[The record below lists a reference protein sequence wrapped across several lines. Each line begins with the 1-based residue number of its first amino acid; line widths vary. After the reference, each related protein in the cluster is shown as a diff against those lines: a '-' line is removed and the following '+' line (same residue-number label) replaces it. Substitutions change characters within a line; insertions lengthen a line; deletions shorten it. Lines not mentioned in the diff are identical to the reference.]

1 MNPSYK
7 ALQYKV
13 CIHHDAVFDKNEPW
27 NNCPAYDTTEF
38 RYRIVSSETGEV
50 LDDAQGYG
58 YKTAQKAY
66 AAYAFK
72 NRDRSKDKEKQ
83 EKKKHIIKWVKDH
96 KSFINLLNFIPLIFA
111 LQDDFINN
119 SIFSFI
125 ILFIIISS
133 VILFLYNDCLNFV
146 INFVV
151 DDDFKYSFI
160 NILSCKFS
168 YISLLNSFFI
178 LSFI

>member
-1 MNPSYK
+1 MNSSYK

-83 EKKKHIIKWVKDH
+83 KKKKLIIKWIKEH
-96 KSFINLLNFIPLIFA
+96 NSFINLLKEVEFEIAKGSWGPEDKFNASLVCIRMKW
-111 LQDDFINN
+111 
-119 SIFSFI
+119 
-125 ILFIIISS
+125 SS
-133 VILFLYNDCLNFV
+133 V
-146 INFVV
+146 
-151 DDDFKYSFI
+151 
-160 NILSCKFS
+160 
-168 YISLLNSFFI
+168 
-178 LSFI
+178 